1 MTGLVLEGGAFR
13 GLFTAGVL
21 DALLDIKAEIKY
33 VVGVSAGATNAYSYV
48 SKQRGRNLEIMERFM
63 DNKRYISYGNLIR
76 CKSLMDLDFVFDEIP
91 NKHCI
96 FDYKTF
102 AEYDGKILAGAFNIE
117 TGEVEYFDK
126 DLLDKRNSI
135 LRASIAIPLM
145 FPFEKVN
152 GQYYADGGL
161 SEPIPINKSIADG
174 NEKNIIVLTRNDG
187 YRKKQ
192 SKANEITYKIYK
204 NKYPKLARVLKER
217 HLKYN
222 EQLDYCKELEEN
234 GKAIII
240 RPTISM
246 NIGRFERDKNK
257 LKAIYQN
264 GYDLIANDKESI
276 LNYIRWFYLMYS
288 RYDTAYE
295 NLHLKD
301 NKTLP
306 NIKIEF
312 NIRKCFFV
320 E

>member
-102 AEYDGKILAGAFNIE
+102 AEYDGKMLAGAFNIE
-117 TGEVEYFDK
+117 TGKVEYFDK

-145 FPFEKVN
+145 FPFEKIN
-152 GQYYADGGL
+152 GKYYADGGL

-174 NEKNIIVLTRNDG
+174 NDKNIIILTRNEG

-192 SKANEITYKIYK
+192 SKANKITYKIYK
-204 NKYPKLARVLKER
+204 NKYPNLANVLKER
-217 HLKYN
+217 YIKYN
-222 EQLDYCKELEEN
+222 QQLDYCKELEDN

-246 NIGRFERDKNK
+246 DISRFERDKNK

-264 GYDLIANDKESI
+264 GYDLIIMDKDKV
-276 LNYIRWFYLMYS
+276 LNYL
-288 RYDTAYE
+288 
-295 NLHLKD
+295 
-301 NKTLP
+301 
-306 NIKIEF
+306 
-312 NIRKCFFV
+312 
-320 E
+320 